1 MAPMRRGSDPDLKIQ
16 LRLSYAW
23 GEDPQRLQPT
33 HHWPVLSS
41 CLSLTARKGVNV
53 DIHVRT
59 HPSHLDEWV
68 DLLVSGFERL
78 QLDVMD

>member
-1 MAPMRRGSDPDLKIQ
+1 M
-16 LRLSYAW
+16 
-23 GEDPQRLQPT
+23 
-33 HHWPVLSS
+33 
-41 CLSLTARKGVNV
+41 NV